1 MSEIQITIMLILLTV
16 FVAVVGWY
24 VYCCGLIE
32 SDTLIRD
39 NNNQLLRCQNGTET
53 NIQTIF

>member
-24 VYCCGLIE
+24 VYKH
-32 SDTLIRD
+32 SD
-39 NNNQLLRCQNGTET
+39 
-53 NIQTIF
+53 